1 MEPAPRIISVQEA
14 RRRQTLGHFLAYLL
28 WLWRHLRLVETL
40 ARTELKRTVSRSK
53 LYYLWWMFDPLLDTA
68 CYAFLFLMFRPRTGT
83 GEIDAPI
90 LIFLL
95 AGIIPFRWTSSCC
108 AAAANTWKRYA
119 NLIQQVR
126 FPYLVLPGATFRT
139 EGWLYLCALGV
150 LLAATLAYG
159 LWPTAA
165 WFALPLWLVLHA
177 LVTLALM
184 LPVAV
189 LAAFSS
195 DFTRIVP
202 YGLRLLFF
210 ATPILYTPD
219 QLPELAQPVAN
230 LNPLAH
236 IVSGY
241 RAILLDGAWPN
252 PVAAGALAAVAL
264 VGLAL
269 GAFWFVRSEPFI
281 ARSISR
287 TTY

>member
-1 MEPAPRIISVQEA
+1 MDAPLRIISVEEA
-14 RRRQTLGHFLAYLL
+14 RRRQTFGHFVGYLA
-28 WLWRHLRLVETL
+28 WLWKHLRLVETL
-40 ARTELKRTVSRSK
+40 SRTELKRTVAKSK

-108 AAAANTWKRYA
+108 AAAAATWKRYA
-119 NLIQQVR
+119 NIIQQVR

-150 LLAATLAYG
+150 LLCATLAYG

-165 WFALPLWLVLHA
+165 WLTLPLWLALHG

-184 LPVAV
+184 LPIAV
-189 LAAFSS
+189 LSAFSS
-195 DFTRIVP
+195 DFTRVVP
-202 YGLRLLFF
+202 YGLRLMFF
-210 ATPILYTPD
+210 ATPILYTGD
-219 QLPELAQPVAN
+219 QLPVWARPVAN

-236 IVSGY
+236 VVNGY
-241 RAILLDGAWPN
+241 RAILLDGVAPD
-252 PVAAGALAAVAL
+252 PVSATVLLAVSL
-264 VGLAL
+264 VGLAA

-281 ARSISR
+281 ARSITR